1 MASKSGRTRPWPLL
15 ALFGVIVAVLYLLVF
30 FTGDKKPTPRLGID
44 LSGGTS
50 VTLTAR
56 TPDGSSP
63 SSNSLKQARQII
75 DQRVNGLGVS
85 GAEVV
90 IEGDN
95 IVITVPGDDSGQARA
110 LGQTAQLFI
119 RPVITSQPAGTSMAE
134 DALTADEAADDTAE
148 LAEGE
153 EGEETGADTEA
164 GQDGEGASGEVDRT
178 GMSAEERA
186 EATRQEIEAA
196 QEVRQSA
203 DPEVQARAM
212 SEMDCTVPDPLQ
224 GNDDPDRPLVACDAE
239 GENVYLLDAQ
249 LINGQQIADAE
260 GLYNP
265 DRGENI
271 VQIDFKSD
279 ASRDWSVFTRE
290 HALDLGGDGQ
300 QAAFVLDTEV
310 LSAPQI
316 VGHTPEG
323 SSTSVTGQFK
333 LSEAKELANQLKYG
347 SLPLSFEQSDART
360 VSQTLG
366 SDSLKYGLI
375 AGLVGLILVLIYSL
389 IYYRAL
395 GVLIILSLILSG
407 ALVFPFL
414 VLLGR
419 SIGYSLNLAGI
430 AGLIIG
436 IGTTA
441 DSFIV
446 YFERIK
452 DEIREGRSFR
462 SSVPRAWARARRTI
476 LSGNMVSFIGAA
488 VLYFLAI
495 GDVRGFAFTLGLT
508 TLLDLVVVFL
518 VTHPLVYWMS
528 TWKWASNPK
537 WNGLGAMQDVA
548 RERRAAAEAAYAAA
562 QKEG

>member
-1 MASKSGRTRPWPLL
+1 E
-15 ALFGVIVAVLYLLVF
+15 F
-30 FTGDKKPTPRLGID
+30 
-44 LSGGTS
+44 
-50 VTLTAR
+50 
-56 TPDGSSP
+56 
-63 SSNSLKQARQII
+63 
-75 DQRVNGLGVS
+75 
-85 GAEVV
+85 
-90 IEGDN
+90 
-95 IVITVPGDDSGQARA
+95 
-110 LGQTAQLFI
+110 
-119 RPVITSQPAGTSMAE
+119 AGT
-134 DALTADEAADDTAE
+134 
-148 LAEGE
+148 G
-153 EGEETGADTEA
+153 
-164 GQDGEGASGEVDRT
+164 
-178 GMSAEERA
+178 
-186 EATRQEIEAA
+186 
-196 QEVRQSA
+196 
-203 DPEVQARAM
+203 
-212 SEMDCTVPDPLQ
+212 
-224 GNDDPDRPLVACDAE
+224 
-239 GENVYLLDAQ
+239 
-249 LINGQQIADAE
+249 
-260 GLYNP
+260 
-265 DRGENI
+265 
-271 VQIDFKSD
+271 K
-279 ASRDWSVFTRE
+279 
-290 HALDLGGDGQ
+290 

-316 VGHTPEG
+316 IGHTPEG
-323 SSTSVTGQFK
+323 SNTSVTGQFT
-333 LSEAKELANQLKYG
+333 LAEAKELGNQLKYG

-395 GVLIILSLILSG
+395 GVLITLSLILSG

-436 IGTTA
+436 IGATA
-441 DSFIV
+441 RSFIV
-446 YFERIK
+446 YFERSK

-462 SSVPRAWARARRTI
+462 SAVPRAWARARRTI

>member
-30 FTGDKKPTPRLGID
+30 FTGDKKPNPRLGID

-119 RPVITSQPAGTSMAE
+119 RPVINAQPAGTSLAE
-134 DALTADEAADDTAE
+134 DELSADEAADDTVE
-148 LAEGE
+148 LAEDEDGE
-153 EGEETGADTEA
+153 ASDTDADTE
-164 GQDGEGASGEVDRT
+164 DGADSDGASGEVDRT

-196 QEVRQSA
+196 RETRQST
-203 DPEVQARAM
+203 DPEVQARTM

-224 GNDDPDRPLVACDAE
+224 GNDDPDLPLVACDAE
-239 GENVYLLDAQ
+239 GENVYLLEAQ
-249 LINGQQIADAE
+249 LIDGQQITDAE
-260 GLYNP
+260 GLFNP
-265 DRGENI
+265 DQNENM
-271 VQIDFKSD
+271 VQISFKSD
-279 ASRDWSVFTRE
+279 ASRTWSEFTRE
-290 HALDLGGDGQ
+290 FAGTGK

-316 VGHTPEG
+316 IGHTPEG
-323 SSTSVTGQFK
+323 SNTSVTGQFT
-333 LSEAKELANQLKYG
+333 LAEAKELGNQLKYG

-395 GVLIILSLILSG
+395 GVLITLSLILSG

-462 SSVPRAWARARRTI
+462 SAVPRAWARARRTI

-528 TWKWASNPK
+528 MWKWASNPK